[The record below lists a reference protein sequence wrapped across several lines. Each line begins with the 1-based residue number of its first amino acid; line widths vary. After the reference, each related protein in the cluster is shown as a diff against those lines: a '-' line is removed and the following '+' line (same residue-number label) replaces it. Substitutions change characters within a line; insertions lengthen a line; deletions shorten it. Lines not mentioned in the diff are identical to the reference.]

1 VNERSRVMS
10 NTYER
15 EKRQQR
21 LEVFSRALE
30 HDTLANVRDML
41 NNLHPAEVAHLLE
54 SLPHQDRL
62 LLWDLLDTDISG
74 DVLTHVNDDLRASLM
89 GEMDTD
95 ELVAAAEGMET
106 DDLADILLDLPAAVI
121 DEVLQA
127 MDEQNRHRLQ
137 SVMSYPEDTA
147 GGLMNLDAITVRP
160 DVTLD
165 VVLRY
170 LRLRGEIPE
179 TTDTLFVVDRD
190 DRYLGQLP
198 LTVLLTQLPIK
209 MVRDVML
216 SEGESVLV
224 TTEASEVAGLFEHRD
239 LVSTPV
245 LNEERRLL
253 GRITIDDVVDVIRDE
268 AEHSIMSMAGLDEES
283 DMFAPATVSAR
294 QRGVWL
300 GLNLATALLASWVIG
315 LFDATI
321 EQVVALAVLMPIV
334 ASMGGIAGSQTLTL
348 VIRGI
353 ALGQIGRA
361 NARKLL
367 MKEITIGLL
376 NGALWALV
384 VAGVTILWFGNYQI
398 GWIIGAAIIVNLFV
412 AAVAGACIPLFLKKM
427 GADPALGGGVM
438 LTTVTDVV
446 GFFVFLGLA
455 SVVLL

>member
-1 VNERSRVMS
+1 MP
-10 NTYER
+10 NTHER

-21 LEVFSRALE
+21 LEVFSLALE
-30 HDTLANVRDML
+30 LDTLANVQGML

-54 SLPHQDRL
+54 SLPHHERS
-62 LLWDLLDTDISG
+62 LLWDLLDVDVSG
-74 DVLTHVNDDLRASLM
+74 EVLTHVNDDLRASLI
-89 GEMDTD
+89 GEMDAD
-95 ELVAAAEGMET
+95 ELVAAAEGLET

-147 GGLMNLDAITVRP
+147 GGLMNIDAVTVRP

-170 LRLRGEIPE
+170 LRLRGDMPK
-179 TTDTLFVVDRD
+179 TTDTLFVVDRN

-198 LTVLLTQLPIK
+198 LTVLLTQLPVK

-216 SEGESVLV
+216 SEGENILV
-224 TTEASEVAGLFEHRD
+224 TLPASEVAGLFEHRD
-239 LVSTPV
+239 LVSAPV
-245 LNEERRLL
+245 LDESHRLL

-268 AEHSIMSMAGLDEES
+268 AEHSMMSMAGLDEES

-361 NARKLL
+361 NSRKLL

-376 NGALWALV
+376 NGALWAVV
-384 VAGVTILWFGNYQI
+384 VAAVAILWFGNYQI
-398 GWIIGAAIIVNLFV
+398 GWIIGVAIMVNLLVAAI
-412 AAVAGACIPLFLKKM
+412 AGACIPLFLKRM

>member
-1 VNERSRVMS
+1 MS

-54 SLPHQDRL
+54 SLPRQDRS

-74 DVLTHVNDDLRASLM
+74 DVLTHVNDDLRASLI
-89 GEMDTD
+89 GEMDAD

-147 GGLMNLDAITVRP
+147 GGLMNVDAITVRP

-179 TTDTLFVVDRD
+179 TTDTLFVVDRN

-198 LTVLLTQLPIK
+198 LTLLLTQLPIK
-209 MVRDVML
+209 MVRDVMQ
-216 SEGESVLV
+216 SEGESILV
-224 TTEASEVAGLFEHRD
+224 TMEATEVAGLFEHRD
-239 LVSTPV
+239 LVSAPV
-245 LNEERRLL
+245 LDEEHRLL

-268 AEHSIMSMAGLDEES
+268 AEHSMMSMAGLDEES

-376 NGALWALV
+376 NGALWAVV
-384 VAGVTILWFGNYQI
+384 VAVVTILWFGNYQI

>member
-1 VNERSRVMS
+1 MPDSA
-10 NTYER
+10 ER

-21 LEVFSRALE
+21 LEIFSQALE
-30 HDTLANVRDML
+30 YDTLANVRGML
-41 NNLHPAEVAHLLE
+41 NHLHPAEIAHLLE
-54 SLPHQDRL
+54 SLPHHERS
-62 LLWDLLDTDISG
+62 LLWDLLDADLNG
-74 DVLTHVNDDLRASLM
+74 EVLLHVNDDLRASLI
-89 GEMDTD
+89 GEMDAD

-106 DDLADILLDLPAAVI
+106 DDLADILLDLPSAVI

-127 MDEQNRHRLQ
+127 MDEQNRHRLE

-147 GGLMNLDAITVRP
+147 GGLMNVDAITVRP

-190 DRYLGQLP
+190 DHYLGQLS
-198 LTVLLTQLPIK
+198 LTVLLTQSPIK
-209 MVRDVML
+209 MVRDVM
-216 SEGESVLV
+216 SAEGECILAGTAATDV
-224 TTEASEVAGLFEHRD
+224 ASLFEHRD
-239 LVSTPV
+239 LVSAPV
-245 LNEERRLL
+245 VDDEHRLL

-268 AEHSIMSMAGLDEES
+268 AEHSMMSMAGLDEES

-300 GLNLATALLASWVIG
+300 GVNLLTALLASWVIG

-367 MKEITIGLL
+367 MKEITIGVL
-376 NGALWALV
+376 NGTLWALV
-384 VAGVTILWFGNYQI
+384 VAAVAILWFGNYQI
-398 GWIIGAAIIVNLFV
+398 GWVIGAAIVINLLV
-412 AAVAGACIPLFLKKM
+412 AAIAGACIPLMLKRM

-455 SVVLL
+455 SLVLL

>member
-1 VNERSRVMS
+1 MS

>member
-1 VNERSRVMS
+1 MA
-10 NTYER
+10 NTQER

-21 LEVFSRALE
+21 LELFSHALE
-30 HDTLANVRDML
+30 LDTLANVRGML

-54 SLPHQDRL
+54 SLPHQERL
-62 LLWDLLDTDISG
+62 LLWGLLDVEISG
-74 DVLTHVNDDLRASLM
+74 EVLTHVNDDLRASLI
-89 GEMDTD
+89 GEMDAD
-95 ELVAAAEGMET
+95 ELVAAAEGLET

-147 GGLMNLDAITVRP
+147 GGLMNVDAITVRP

-170 LRLRGEIPE
+170 LRLRGEIPQ

-190 DRYLGQLP
+190 DHYLGQLP
-198 LTVLLTQLPIK
+198 LTVLLTQRPVK

-216 SEGESVLV
+216 SEGEIILV
-224 TTEASEVAGLFEHRD
+224 ATSASEVAGLFEHRD
-239 LVSTPV
+239 LVSAPV
-245 LNEERRLL
+245 IDEGRHLL

-268 AEHSIMSMAGLDEES
+268 AEHSMMSMAGLDEES

-367 MKEITIGLL
+367 MKEVTIGLL

-384 VAGVTILWFGNYQI
+384 VAAVTILWFGNYQI
-398 GWIIGAAIIVNLFV
+398 GWIIGVAIMVNLLV
-412 AAVAGACIPLFLKKM
+412 ASIAGACIPLFLKRM

-455 SVVLL
+455 SLVLL

>member
-1 VNERSRVMS
+1 MA
-10 NTYER
+10 NTQER

-21 LEVFSRALE
+21 LELFSHALE
-30 HDTLANVRDML
+30 LDTLANVRGML

-54 SLPHQDRL
+54 SLPHQERL
-62 LLWDLLDTDISG
+62 LLWGLLDVEISG
-74 DVLTHVNDDLRASLM
+74 EVLTHVNDDLRASLI
-89 GEMDTD
+89 GEMDAD
-95 ELVAAAEGMET
+95 ELVAAAEGLET

-147 GGLMNLDAITVRP
+147 GGLMNVDAITVRP

-170 LRLRGEIPE
+170 LRLRGEIPQ

-190 DRYLGQLP
+190 DHYLGQLP
-198 LTVLLTQLPIK
+198 LTVLLTQRPVK

-216 SEGESVLV
+216 SEGEIILV
-224 TTEASEVAGLFEHRD
+224 ATSASEVAGLFEHRD
-239 LVSTPV
+239 LVSAPV
-245 LNEERRLL
+245 IDEGRHLL

-268 AEHSIMSMAGLDEES
+268 AEHSMMSMAGLDEES

-361 NARKLL
+361 NARNLL
-367 MKEITIGLL
+367 MKEVTIGLL

-384 VAGVTILWFGNYQI
+384 VAAVTILWFGNYQI
-398 GWIIGAAIIVNLFV
+398 GWIIGVAIMVNLLV
-412 AAVAGACIPLFLKKM
+412 ASIAGACIPLFLKRM

-455 SVVLL
+455 SLVLL

>member
-1 VNERSRVMS
+1 MPNA
-10 NTYER
+10 YER

-89 GEMDTD
+89 GEMDTN
-95 ELVAAAEGMET
+95 ELVAAADGMET
-106 DDLADILLDLPAAVI
+106 DDLADILLDLPAVVI

-127 MDEQNRHRLQ
+127 MDEQNRQRLQ

-147 GGLMNLDAITVRP
+147 GGLMNVDAITVRP

-190 DRYLGQLP
+190 DHYLGQLP

-224 TTEASEVAGLFEHRD
+224 TTAASEVAGLFEHRD

-245 LNEERRLL
+245 LNEEHRLL

-268 AEHSIMSMAGLDEES
+268 AEHSMMSMAGLDEES
-283 DMFAPATVSAR
+283 DMFAPAAVSAR

-300 GLNLATALLASWVIG
+300 GLNLGTALLASWVIG

-376 NGALWALV
+376 NGALWAVV
-384 VAGVTILWFGNYQI
+384 VAAVAILWFGNYQI

>member
-1 VNERSRVMS
+1 MPDNI
-10 NTYER
+10 ER

-21 LEVFSRALE
+21 LELFSQALE
-30 HDTLANVRDML
+30 HDTLSNVRGML
-41 NNLHPAEVAHLLE
+41 NHLHPAEVAHLLE
-54 SLPHQDRL
+54 SLPHHERS
-62 LLWDLLDTDISG
+62 LLWDLLDTDING
-74 DVLTHVNDDLRASLM
+74 EVLLHVNDDLRASLI
-89 GEMDTD
+89 GEMGAD
-95 ELVAAAEGMET
+95 ELVAATEGLET

-127 MDEQNRHRLQ
+127 MDVQNRHRLE

-147 GGLMNLDAITVRP
+147 GGLMNVDTITVRA

-170 LRLRGEIPE
+170 LRLRGEMPE
-179 TTDTLFVVDRD
+179 TTDTLFVVERD
-190 DRYLGQLP
+190 DRYLGQLS
-198 LTVLLTQLPIK
+198 LTVLLTQSPAK
-209 MVRDVML
+209 MVRDVM
-216 SEGESVLV
+216 SVAGESILAG
-224 TTEASEVAGLFEHRD
+224 TAATEVASLFEHRD
-239 LVSTPV
+239 LVSAPV
-245 LNEERRLL
+245 VDDEHRLL

-268 AEHSIMSMAGLDEES
+268 AEHSMMSMAGLDEEG

-294 QRGVWL
+294 QRGIWL
-300 GLNLATALLASWVIG
+300 GANLLTALLASWVIG

-361 NARKLL
+361 NARQLL
-367 MKEITIGLL
+367 LKEMTIGIL
-376 NGALWALV
+376 NGALWSLV
-384 VAGVTILWFGNYQI
+384 VAAVAILWFGNYQI
-398 GWIIGAAIIVNLFV
+398 GWVIGAAIIINLLV
-412 AAVAGACIPLFLKKM
+412 ASFAGACIPLFLKKM

-455 SVVLL
+455 SLVLL